1 MTLTQ
6 TLETIV
12 WGFSV
17 ILTIYGFYFMIMSI
31 FAFLPLKASNKY
43 EPKNKF
49 GIVIAARNEEV
60 VIGNLVDSLKQQNYP
75 KELYDIIVV
84 PNNCKDNTKGAAI
97 AHGAKIYEPKSI
109 IRSKGDVLKEVFDHL
124 LTREYHYDA
133 FLVFDA
139 DNVVDENFIAEMNNA
154 IIDGSEVAQ
163 GYRSSKNP
171 YDNYMTGNS
180 TIYYGLVNRFFNRP
194 RTSIGMSGMINGT
207 GFMVKA
213 SLLRE
218 LGGYRTTTLTED
230 IEFSTQIILKGKKI
244 NWISEAITYDE
255 QPDTFDASWKQRMRW
270 TIGTIQCNKVYL
282 GQLIKGIGKK
292 NGLQHFDFAMF
303 YIAPLTQVL
312 SLFSAIAII
321 ALNLL
326 YLENNVVKI
335 SSVLS
340 LLVVSTAITYV
351 ASVFIGIAVM
361 KLEKW
366 SVRKSYKG
374 ILTFAI
380 YLITWLPINI
390 ISIVKPDTTWHEI
403 KHNRKIAIGR
413 KSGPQ

>member
-1 MTLTQ
+1 MTMTQ

-31 FAFLPLKASNKY
+31 FAFLPLKVGNKY

-60 VIGNLVDSLKQQNYP
+60 VIGNLVDSLRQQNYP

-84 PNNCKDNTKGAAI
+84 PNNCKDNTKALAV

-124 LTREYHYDA
+124 LTREYDYDA

-180 TIYYGLVNRFFNRP
+180 TIYYGLVNQFFNRP

-207 GFMVKA
+207 GFMVKS

-218 LGGYRTTTLTED
+218 LGGYRTTTMTED

-244 NWISEAITYDE
+244 NWISQAITYDE
-255 QPDTFDASWKQRMRW
+255 QPESFDASWKQRMRW

-282 GQLIKGIGKK
+282 GELLKGIGKK

-326 YLENNVVKI
+326 YLENNVTNI

-340 LLVVSTAITYV
+340 LIVVTGFVSYAATIL
-351 ASVFIGIAVM
+351 IGMGVI

-366 SVRKSYKG
+366 NLRKSYKG
-374 ILTFAI
+374 ILTFAF

-403 KHNRKIAIGR
+403 KHNRKVAIDR
-413 KSGPQ
+413 KSRP

>member
-1 MTLTQ
+1 MTLIQ
-6 TLETIV
+6 TLEAIV

-17 ILTIYGFYFMIMSI
+17 IMTIYGFYFMIMSL
-31 FAFLPLKASNKY
+31 FAFLPLKVSNKY

-49 GIVIAARNEEV
+49 GIVIAARNEEL
-60 VIGNLVDSLKQQNYP
+60 VIGNLVDSLKLQKYP

-84 PNNCKDNTKGAAI
+84 PNNCTDKTKDVAI

-109 IRSKGDVLKEVFDHL
+109 IKSKGDVLKEVFQHL
-124 LTREYHYDA
+124 LTRADHYDA

-139 DNVVDENFIAEMNNA
+139 DNIVDENFIAEMNNA

-180 TIYYGLVNRFFNRP
+180 TIYYGLVNMFFNRP

-213 SLLRE
+213 SVLKE
-218 LGGYRTTTLTED
+218 LGGYRTKTLTED

-244 NWISEAITYDE
+244 IWIPEAITYDE
-255 QPDTFDASWKQRMRW
+255 QPNNFNDSWKQRMRW

-282 GQLIKGIGKK
+282 GELLKGIGKK

-303 YIAPLTQVL
+303 YIAPFTQIL
-312 SLFSAIAII
+312 SIFSAISII
-321 ALNLL
+321 ALNLV
-326 YLENNVVKI
+326 YLENNI
-335 SSVLS
+335 INLSSI
-340 LLVVSTAITYV
+340 LLLLAVTGVVSYAVTL
-351 ASVFIGIAVM
+351 FIGIAVV
-361 KLEKW
+361 KLGKW
-366 SVRKSYKG
+366 NLRKSLKG
-374 ILTFAI
+374 IFTFAI
-380 YLITWLPINI
+380 YLASWLPINVI
-390 ISIVKPDTTWHEI
+390 ALIKPDTTWHEI
-403 KHNRKIAIGR
+403 KHSSKVAIDR
-413 KSGPQ
+413 KSRP

>member
-17 ILTIYGFYFMIMSI
+17 IMTIYGFYFMIMSI
-31 FAFLPLKASNKY
+31 FAFLPLKVSNKY
-43 EPKNKF
+43 EPKNRF
-49 GIVIAARNEEV
+49 GVVIAARNEEL

-75 KELYDIIVV
+75 KELYDIIVI
-84 PNNCKDNTKGAAI
+84 PNNCTDHTKDVAM

-109 IRSKGDVLKEVFDHL
+109 IKSKGDVLKEVFDHL
-124 LTREYHYDA
+124 LGREYHYDA

-213 SLLRE
+213 SVLKE
-218 LGGYRTTTLTED
+218 LGGYHTTTLTED

-255 QPDTFDASWKQRMRW
+255 QPYTFDASWKQRMRW
-270 TIGTIQCNKVYL
+270 TIGTIQCNKVYFGEL
-282 GQLIKGIGKK
+282 LKGIGKK
-292 NGLQHFDFAMF
+292 NGLQLFDFAMF
-303 YIAPLTQVL
+303 YIAPYTQIL
-312 SLFSAIAII
+312 SIFSAISIV

-326 YLENNVVKI
+326 YLENNMIEI
-335 SSVLS
+335 SSIVA
-340 LLVVSTAITYV
+340 LLVATAVVSYAAT
-351 ASVFIGIAVM
+351 VFIGIAVL

-366 SVRKSYKG
+366 NLRKSLKG
-374 ILTFAI
+374 IFTFAL
-380 YLITWLPINI
+380 YLISWLPINVI
-390 ISIVKPDTTWHEI
+390 CFIKPDTTWHEI
-403 KHNRKIAIGR
+403 KHNRKIAIDR
-413 KSGPQ
+413 KSRP

>member
-31 FAFLPLKASNKY
+31 FAFLPLKVSNKY

-60 VIGNLVDSLKQQNYP
+60 VIGNLVDSLRQQNYP

-84 PNNCKDNTKGAAI
+84 PNNCKDNTKGVAE
-97 AHGAKIYEPKSI
+97 AHGATIYEPKSV

-124 LTREYHYDA
+124 LTRDYDYDA

-139 DNVVDENFIAEMNNA
+139 DNVVDENFISEMNNA

-244 NWISEAITYDE
+244 NWIPEAITYDE
-255 QPDTFDASWKQRMRW
+255 QPHTFDASWKQRMRW
-270 TIGTIQCNKVYL
+270 TIGTLQCNKVYL
-282 GQLIKGIGKK
+282 GDLLKGIGKK

-303 YIAPLTQVL
+303 YIAPMTQIL
-312 SLFSAIAII
+312 SIFSAISII

-326 YLENNVVKI
+326 YLENNVTEI
-335 SSVLS
+335 GGILFL
-340 LLVVSTAITYV
+340 LLVTGAVSYAAT
-351 ASVFIGIAVM
+351 VFIGLAVM
-361 KLEKW
+361 KLENW
-366 SVRKSYKG
+366 NLRKSFKG
-374 ILTFAI
+374 IITFAFYI
-380 YLITWLPINI
+380 ITWLPINV

-403 KHNRKIAIGR
+403 KHNRKVAIDR
-413 KSGPQ
+413 KSRP